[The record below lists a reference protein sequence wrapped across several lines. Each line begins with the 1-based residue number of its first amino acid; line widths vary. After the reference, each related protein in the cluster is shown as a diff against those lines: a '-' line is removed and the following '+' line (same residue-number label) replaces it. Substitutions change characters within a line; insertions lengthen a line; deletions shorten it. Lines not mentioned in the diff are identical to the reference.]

1 MSINLIK
8 HHLSNRKHYVK
19 IERVRS
25 SDKVI
30 LLFIIYIY
38 DLQNARHLFNH
49 IIIIINADKTTL
61 IDFYDKDNNKLNIT
75 LLNDELEKKSV
86 RAYWLTSCPSQF
98 MLFYQRQKQ
107 FQK

>member
-8 HHLSNRKHYVK
+8 HYLSNRKHYVK

-25 SDKVI
+25 SYNVI

-49 IIIIINADKTTL
+49 IINADKTTL
-61 IDFYDKDNNKLNIT
+61 IDFYAKDNTKLNIT
-75 LLNDELEKKSV
+75 LLNDELGKIS
-86 RAYWLTSCPSQF
+86 
-98 MLFYQRQKQ
+98 
-107 FQK
+107 